1 MLGAFKTKDAHILDT
16 LDEVREVSDE
26 WIHDYSHH
34 RPHDVFNNLPS
45 KECTQQHLSGGTPG
59 KVLQTE
65 PETLI

>member
-34 RPHDVFNNLPS
+34 RPHDVFNNLMRVDFHAVS
-45 KECTQQHLSGGTPG
+45 EASLVVVLSRS
-59 KVLQTE
+59 
-65 PETLI
+65 